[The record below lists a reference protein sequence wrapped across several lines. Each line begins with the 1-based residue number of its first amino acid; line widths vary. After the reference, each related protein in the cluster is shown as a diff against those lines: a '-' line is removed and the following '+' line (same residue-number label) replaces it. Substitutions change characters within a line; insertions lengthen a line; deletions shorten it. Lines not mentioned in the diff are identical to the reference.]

1 MKYLTPIP
9 KQFVDQSG
17 IPYSNGTVSVYLSG
31 SDELADIF
39 EDAEGDALCPNPCRL
54 DSNGAWQCFVAGDV
68 PLDYIVEN
76 AEGNVVDSYFGV
88 VISGGGTGDVTKAYV
103 DTQDRALGARIDNLD
118 QDLADEAD
126 RAEAAEKA
134 AKTEVVGGENVTVEE
149 TIAPDGHS
157 IFEVSSDGAP
167 QQQSNWTQQ
176 DPSEPDYIK
185 NKPTKLSDFTDDIT
199 KQSLV
204 ESGIGI
210 EKPVSSAAVNAGL
223 SEKADKVSNAT
234 AGNFATLDANGNLTD
249 SGKNSADFA
258 TAEQGAKADSAVQG
272 VKVNGTE
279 LSKDGNNVVD
289 VPVPTASTETPL
301 KDGTASAGSSSQ
313 WARGDHRHPTDDSRE
328 AVANKVQSID
338 DESETDYPS
347 SKAVADFVNSSVAT
361 NTATFLGN
369 FSLADLGLTYPAT
382 EVQIAAALNSHTW
395 PTGYPTNNDYVYVEI
410 RNPQSTIDDKVQRY
424 KYRDGL
430 ASWSYE
436 YTLNNSSF
444 TAEEK
449 SAIDSGIT
457 SQDVTNLRAD
467 HTTLGT
473 HVANTSNPHN
483 VTAAQVG
490 AEPAFSVLPI
500 DKGGTGKTTG
510 KAATNNLFSD
520 INNVNTDPDDTA
532 RIVFKYGSPSD
543 SNGIFFARS
552 ILSLWNYIKSKIS
565 SVLGLSEEGYTGN
578 AATAT
583 SASNYASGG
592 DIDTALQG
600 KYVKPSGGIPKTDL
614 ASGVQTSLGKAD
626 TAYQKPNGGIPD
638 SDIASASTWNG
649 KQDALPTTGTA
660 STTYAINVSG
670 KAATAG
676 TADSANSVAWS
687 NVSGKP
693 TVDQNFSTPSS
704 TNAISTAAVYNRY
717 YKANT
722 SVGSNVLRLCRIK
735 PSNVADYRQIMKI
748 RVFWSYSS
756 AVNYPIINAEFLVK
770 FINSITPSQIAYDI
784 FEVSG
789 NSNAFKFGYVVDST
803 SGHVDFLMS
812 YGSSYVIN
820 LTGRAIVE
828 VEGSDDNNGIDFT
841 APHIGNSMPSYTYSI
856 DILKKTIV
864 STSSTVGLLKNDGSV
879 DTNSYALTSAIPTVD
894 QTYDATSTNAQAGT
908 AVAQAVSGK
917 LDGAVRLTSSDNIDN
932 INGQTDNDRWFIL
945 QSSSFA
951 GGTYPSG
958 VSADNYILHCFGN
971 NNRQYQELYIY
982 DNTNKPSAVWI
993 RKTNGGSP
1001 GSYVFTSWVNE
1012 KDASWINSGTFDAAR
1027 IPTSLPG
1034 VTVGYANQVNVSY
1047 PLTGN
1052 AYFAVVSTNTAGNK
1066 VIYTAKNISAWQDD
1080 NNGALITIGLSG
1092 GEKNLAR
1099 SGHLRLGNG
1108 AYTGYL
1114 RVDNLTANR
1123 TIQMPDAAGT
1133 LALQNGSYS
1142 NMSVG
1147 NANIANGL
1155 KTYIVYG
1162 TVGWRRY
1169 LSIDLS
1175 QYADASLYWGYTIVF
1190 DLYSDGY
1197 KSNRAYLGRLTVE
1210 IGNWGTLTNKIPS
1223 RCLLNW
1229 TTKAY
1234 INDTTFRPNLVV
1246 SQGKIELYIY
1256 HSVNNDYYVHIG
1268 KIQSSY
1274 NWMPSTI
1281 TVDESP
1287 NSQYYNDTDYATYT
1301 SGKTI
1306 YTAGLASYLVGYA
1319 QNLTPG
1325 GTSGQYLKSNGA
1337 NSDPSWANTSDMTVG
1352 TADVAKRLTSYYKE
1366 NAGSSDNIYRVGGIT
1381 TTDTDLSGS
1390 GVLLLFECRDNSRSK
1405 TGKGIILLK
1414 RGEYS
1419 SDAVSA
1425 EFIWLQRHSSTA
1437 SSDIDLYYVPISGS
1451 NSKVDLYVK
1460 CSGYGRFRVSLFG
1473 NLLLST
1479 WTFESVSIGG
1489 LSSLPSGA
1497 VAISMANHYVSTTW
1511 GTIGQY
1517 LKSNGANNAPSWENV
1532 TTLSPTA
1539 AVANFDNFNGTVNTT
1554 NVVNS
1559 NAGSASTNAPKN
1571 DSRTFHVI
1579 TTIGSGTNSKT
1590 QLAIGIDENRNA
1602 GLFYRCMAA
1611 GSWQPWMQV
1620 LNERPVSMEKGSE
1633 YKGIHIDSN
1642 GHPVACLYG
1651 LSIGTA
1657 VSDSSILT
1665 VL

>member
-31 SDELADIF
+31 SDELSDIF
-39 EDAEGDALCPNPCRL
+39 EDAEGDSLCPNPCRL
-54 DSNGAWQCFVAGDV
+54 DSNGAWQCFVTGDV

-638 SDIASASTWNG
+638 SDIASASTWNA
-649 KQDALPTTGTA
+649 KQDALPTTGSA

-693 TVDQNFSTPSS
+693 TKLSDFTDDITKQTYIATGTGSDKPASG
-704 TNAISTAAVYNRY
+704 AAVKQAVGTRVPVTTSDVSNIGSTKYKLLCSITMNNVSNVNYAGYAFYLCWRDVGNANATGEGIVSFSCSEYDNTDIIGKVVILNSRGGNYIPSDSRLKVFVKVNGASVELWSYNTGWSDIFCRY
-717 YKANT
+717 IGGSVASISYPNTLSDSAPSGNYTAQLPFVQVPYSLVNGKGST
-722 SVGSNVLRLCRIK
+722 SVPV
-735 PSNVADYRQIMKI
+735 Y
-748 RVFWSYSS
+748 
-756 AVNYPIINAEFLVK
+756 
-770 FINSITPSQIAYDI
+770 
-784 FEVSG
+784 
-789 NSNAFKFGYVVDST
+789 VDSN
-803 SGHVDFLMS
+803 G
-812 YGSSYVIN
+812 
-820 LTGRAIVE
+820 E
-828 VEGSDDNNGIDFT
+828 VKACDN
-841 APHIGNSMPSYTYSI
+841 
-856 DILKKTIV
+856 
-864 STSSTVGLLKNDGSV
+864 
-879 DTNSYALTSAIPTVD
+879 AIPTVD
-894 QTYDATSTNAQAGT
+894 QNYNSTSTNPQSGT
-908 AVAQAVSGK
+908 AVAQAVEKTVKKADASIIADGLSGERWYK
-917 LDGAVRLTSSDNIDN
+917 VAESSFTDTYGNRTAAIEINYTDSEYTNVAPRKSNVSTMLVDLNMRSQGANEPYAVLVTAICSKIVAGLDVCVVSRGAVAQRKIELWVKCGGSEHRSSALISQRAFGTYILSATSSF
-932 INGQTDNDRWFIL
+932 T
-945 QSSSFA
+945 
-951 GGTYPSG
+951 
-958 VSADNYILHCFGN
+958 
-971 NNRQYQELYIY
+971 
-982 DNTNKPSAVWI
+982 
-993 RKTNGGSP
+993 
-1001 GSYVFTSWVNE
+1001 FTSYNGVVGQAKPVTDSANNVYVYSPE
-1012 KDASWINSGTFDAAR
+1012 LVSFDSTKDASWINSGTFDAAR
-1027 IPTSLPG
+1027 IPTSLPN
-1034 VTVGYANQVNVSY
+1034 VTVGTADVSY
-1047 PLTGN
+1047 TQNSFIINKDEQTDKVWAKVAVSSTPIRTWLGYSITLECAFDGYGN
-1052 AYFAVVSTNTAGNK
+1052 RSLAAV
-1066 VIYTAKNISAWQDD
+1066 
-1080 NNGALITIGLSG
+1080 LS
-1092 GEKNLAR
+1092 R
-1099 SGHLRLGNG
+1099 
-1108 AYTGYL
+1108 AYTVYGDYPYGGHTF
-1114 RVDNLTANR
+1114 TAYIYR
-1123 TIQMPDAAGT
+1123 GLPFDAKLVVNDGT
-1133 LALQNGSYS
+1133 LEIWMKATDTGGGLFVTQVGKAQRFSLNYAWSNNRSYQKTES
-1142 NMSVG
+1142 EFS
-1147 NANIANGL
+1147 
-1155 KTYIVYG
+1155 TYISDK
-1162 TVGWRRY
+1162 T
-1169 LSIDLS
+1169 S
-1175 QYADASLYWGYTIVF
+1175 YA
-1190 DLYSDGY
+1190 
-1197 KSNRAYLGRLTVE
+1197 LT
-1210 IGNWGTLTNKIPS
+1210 K
-1223 RCLLNW
+1223 
-1229 TTKAY
+1229 
-1234 INDTTFRPNLVV
+1234 
-1246 SQGKIELYIY
+1246 
-1256 HSVNNDYYVHIG
+1256 
-1268 KIQSSY
+1268 
-1274 NWMPSTI
+1274 
-1281 TVDESP
+1281 
-1287 NSQYYNDTDYATYT
+1287 
-1301 SGKTI
+1301 
-1306 YTAGLASYLVGYA
+1306 SYLA
-1319 QNLTPG
+1319 QSG
-1325 GTSGQYLKSNGA
+1325 GTSGQYLRSNGA
-1337 NSDPSWANTSDMTVG
+1337 KLG
-1352 TADVAKRLTSYYKE
+1352 KRSAQESLRCVRHGQRRHE
-1366 NAGSSDNIYRVGGIT
+1366 R
-1381 TTDTDLSGS
+1381 
-1390 GVLLLFECRDNSRSK
+1390 LFR
-1405 TGKGIILLK
+1405 
-1414 RGEYS
+1414 
-1419 SDAVSA
+1419 
-1425 EFIWLQRHSSTA
+1425 
-1437 SSDIDLYYVPISGS
+1437 
-1451 NSKVDLYVK
+1451 
-1460 CSGYGRFRVSLFG
+1460 
-1473 NLLLST
+1473 
-1479 WTFESVSIGG
+1479 
-1489 LSSLPSGA
+1489 
-1497 VAISMANHYVSTTW
+1497 
-1511 GTIGQY
+1511 
-1517 LKSNGANNAPSWENV
+1517 
-1532 TTLSPTA
+1532 
-1539 AVANFDNFNGTVNTT
+1539 
-1554 NVVNS
+1554 
-1559 NAGSASTNAPKN
+1559 
-1571 DSRTFHVI
+1571 
-1579 TTIGSGTNSKT
+1579 
-1590 QLAIGIDENRNA
+1590 
-1602 GLFYRCMAA
+1602 
-1611 GSWQPWMQV
+1611 
-1620 LNERPVSMEKGSE
+1620 
-1633 YKGIHIDSN
+1633 
-1642 GHPVACLYG
+1642 
-1651 LSIGTA
+1651 
-1657 VSDSSILT
+1657 
-1665 VL
+1665 